1 MKVLI
6 PDTYT
11 GAIPSI
17 DGAEVVVIP
26 GDRPVPEE
34 HLDAEV
40 LVVWG
45 QSGDVLADAA
55 RRMTRLRLVQGLAAG
70 PDTVVAAGF
79 APDVL
84 LASGVGLHDG
94 PVAEHALALTLALV
108 RLLPLA
114 MRQQQDH
121 VWDDELGGAMMDR
134 AHDGRIITLD
144 GANVTIW
151 GFGSIASRLAPL
163 LRALGAWVT
172 GIARSTGPRHGFEVF
187 DEDSLPLVLAETD
200 VLIMVLPRH
209 GSTDAA
215 LNAERLAQLK
225 PAALVV
231 NVGRGTTVDE
241 EALLA
246 AVRSGRVAGAA
257 LDVTAVE
264 PLPPS
269 SPLWDEPNV
278 LLTPHVASGRPQEAD
293 RLIGANVRA
302 LGGDGDL
309 INLLAR

>member
-121 VWDDELGGAMMDR
+121 VWDDELGGAMLDR